1 MYSLVR
7 RIFCTNKYMRKI
19 LGVYY
24 SKKEKGVFRSRTLRK
39 LYKECREIDAGEMS
53 YGWNTDEI
61 NGPLLIGRYCSFGPG
76 VRRIQINHPSSGIT
90 THPCWFNPTVG
101 WVNRDF
107 RTNTKLEIGN
117 DVWIGAN
124 VIILPSVKKIGNGS
138 IIGAGAVCTKDIG
151 DYEVWGGVPA
161 RFIKMRFD
169 KNICKSLNESKW
181 WDKSED
187 ELEGLLPFF
196 ESPQEFLKHL

>member
-24 SKKEKGVFRSRTLRK
+24 SKKEKGVFHSKTLRK

-61 NGPLLIGRYCSFGPG
+61 NGPLLIGKYCSFGPG

-124 VIILPSVKKIGNGS
+124 VIILPSVKKL
-138 IIGAGAVCTKDIG
+138 VMD
-151 DYEVWGGVPA
+151 
-161 RFIKMRFD
+161 R
-169 KNICKSLNESKW
+169 
-181 WDKSED
+181 
-187 ELEGLLPFF
+187 LLVQALFV
-196 ESPQEFLKHL
+196 LKI